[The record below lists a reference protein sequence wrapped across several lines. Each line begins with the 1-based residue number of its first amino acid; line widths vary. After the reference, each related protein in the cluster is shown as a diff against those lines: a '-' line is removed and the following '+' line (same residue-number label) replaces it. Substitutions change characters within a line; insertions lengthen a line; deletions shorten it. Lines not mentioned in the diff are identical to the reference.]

1 MEMTPYAEGKKPP
14 LPKAFSV
21 LFRVVSWN
29 FNYRFYPMLGVL
41 KKKTFRWPVEQH
53 GSKHSTSLAIIR
65 RLASL
70 CVLVHWRFFFKMFPV
85 DLLAYF
91 WSPCALIFFLRL
103 NSLTWWL
110 LGCLTYIR
118 DHLLPKMIKDTA
130 LAPADMSSIKA
141 SAAIWLRKHVG
152 VDARKLARSRRIWDS
167 EARAAYTITT
177 ASSKI
182 HESAQPC
189 IACGTWTVSWCESCD
204 MTSPPKATC
213 TECDAD
219 GITCTDCREAGKTYE
234 KSKEQH
240 VSSADGQWW
249 RSQVFQT
256 DDGFVRLPHPMYFD
270 TADIDVDTDG
280 NIDMPKLM
288 ERIRKMMQ

>member
-1 MEMTPYAEGKKPP
+1 MEMTHTLKEMKPP
-14 LPKAFSV
+14 LPKAFSGAFQGCVMKFQLQV
-21 LFRVVSWN
+21 LP
-29 FNYRFYPMLGVL
+29 YAGGL

-70 CVLVHWRFFFKMFPV
+70 CVLVHWRFFLDVPRW
-85 DLLAYF
+85 LAGLF
-91 WSPCALIFFLRL
+91 LISMRLDFFLRL

-240 VSSADGQWW
+240 VSSADGQMMEI
-249 RSQVFQT
+249 SGFQT

>member
-1 MEMTPYAEGKKPP
+1 
-14 LPKAFSV
+14 
-21 LFRVVSWN
+21 
-29 FNYRFYPMLGVL
+29 
-41 KKKTFRWPVEQH
+41 
-53 GSKHSTSLAIIR
+53 
-65 RLASL
+65 
-70 CVLVHWRFFFKMFPV
+70 
-85 DLLAYF
+85 
-91 WSPCALIFFLRL
+91 
-103 NSLTWWL
+103 
-110 LGCLTYIR
+110 
-118 DHLLPKMIKDTA
+118 MIKDTA

-240 VSSADGQWW
+240 VSSADGQMMEI
-249 RSQVFQT
+249 SGFQT